1 MHKLLDE
8 EDRLLEVLE
17 QGAKEAREEAEQKIK
32 EIKEALGLI
41 RL

>member
-1 MHKLLDE
+1 MQKLLDE
-8 EDRLLEVLE
+8 EDRLLELLE
-17 QGAKEAREEAEQKIK
+17 QGAKEAREEAEQNIK

>member
-1 MHKLLDE
+1 MQKLLDE

-17 QGAKEAREEAEQKIK
+17 KGAKEAREEAEQNIK

>member
-1 MHKLLDE
+1 MDD
-8 EDRLLEVLE
+8 EDRLLEILE
-17 QGAKEAREEAEQKIK
+17 EGAKEAREEAEQNVK